1 MEQLQVFDFHNQE
14 LRTMNNGSGVWFNLN
29 DVCEVLELN
38 NPRQVKTRLKTDGV
52 ISNDIIDNLGRTQ
65 SATFINEPNLYK
77 VIFQSRKE
85 EAEQFQDWVYE
96 EVLPQIRQ
104 SGRYSKPKSSTE
116 IMRLHYEALE
126 ETNDRVDVVESK
138 VDRLENQ
145 LKLETS
151 EYNYIARILNRSVMT
166 TIKQF
171 GYSNSP
177 EIKSEFYRD
186 INYGLNSL
194 CGVKTRT
201 HIKQKDFNKAVDF
214 LTSWVPSTAARMKA
228 QQLSLDLD
236 KEKENA

>member
-1 MEQLQVFDFHNQE
+1 MNRMKVFDFNSHKV
-14 LRTMNNGSGVWFNLN
+14 RTMNNGSDAWFNLN
-29 DVCEVLELN
+29 DVCEVLELR
-38 NPRQVKTRLKTDGV
+38 NPRQVKTRLKEDGV
-52 ISNDIIDNLGRTQ
+52 ITNDVIDSLGRTQ
-65 SATFINEPNLYK
+65 NATFINEPNLYK

-104 SGRYSKPKSSTE
+104 TGEYSKPKSSTE

-126 ETNDRVDVVESK
+126 ETNDRVDVVANK

-166 TIKQF
+166 AIKQF

-201 HIKQKDFNKAVDF
+201 HIRQKDFNKAVDF
-214 LTSWVPSTAARMKA
+214 LTSWVPSTAVRMKA
-228 QQLSLDLD
+228 EQLSIEFD
-236 KEKENA
+236 KEKERA

>member
-1 MEQLQVFDFHNQE
+1 MEQLQVFDFNANE
-14 LRTMNNGSGVWFNLN
+14 VRTLKRDSEAWFNLS
-29 DVCEVLELN
+29 DVCKILDIK
-38 NPRQVKTRLKTDGV
+38 NPSDTRSRLKQDGV
-52 ISNDIIDNLGRTQ
+52 VTTEVIDRLGRNQ
-65 SATFINEPNLYK
+65 NATFINEPNLYK
-77 VIFQSRKE
+77 VVFQSRKE
-85 EAEQFQDWVYE
+85 EAEIFQDWVYE

-104 SGRYSKPKSSTE
+104 SGQYSKPKSSTE

-126 ETNDRVDVVESK
+126 ETNDRVDVVENK

-151 EYNYIARILNRSVMT
+151 EYNYIGRVLNRAVMT
-166 TIKQF
+166 TVNQF
-171 GYSNSP
+171 GYSKSP
-177 EIKSEFYRD
+177 KIKSEFFKD

-214 LTSWVPSTAARMKA
+214 LTSWVPSTATRMKA